1 MGTTL
6 LRLYNNALLI
16 LGERKLATTA
26 DNVESRRALDDAYAD
41 GLDYC
46 LGQGYWNF
54 AMRSVAIDASLTTI
68 PTFGYTAAFEKPED
82 WIRTYLVA
90 NNDIF
95 NPPLIRYSDEGEFWY
110 ADVETLYVQFISNDE
125 DWGGD
130 LAKWSPFFSEYAAT
144 HLARKT
150 CKRITG
156 SSDGVKDLFALERL
170 ARIDARAKDAMNEP
184 PKFPPRG
191 TWTTSRTTMADRQLN
206 RDGSDS
212 GQ

>member
-1 MGTTL
+1 MGTTR
-6 LRLYNNALLI
+6 LRLFNNALLH
-16 LGERKLATTA
+16 LGERRLVTDS
-26 DNVESRRALDDAYAD
+26 DNVESRRALDDAYTD

-54 AMRSVAIDASLTTI
+54 AMRSVVIEPSLTII
-68 PTFGYTAAFEKPED
+68 PTFGYTAAFEKPSD
-82 WIRTYLVA
+82 WLRTYLVA

-95 NPPLIRYSDEGEFWY
+95 NPPLLQYADEGDCWY
-110 ADVETLYVQFISNDE
+110 ANLEAFYVQFISNDT

-130 LAKWSPFFSEYAAT
+130 FSKWSPFFAEYVAV

-156 SSDGVKDLFALERL
+156 SSEGVKELFALERA
-170 ARIDARAKDAMNEP
+170 ARIDARAKDALNEP

-191 TWTTSRTTMADRQLN
+191 TWVTSRTTMSDRLLN
-206 RDGSDS
+206 RNDDG
-212 GQ
+212 Q